1 MPFAAIFVADFSVEA
16 ILRTEPDLRSQAVA
30 ILEGTPPQQ
39 CILALNEKARHIGI
53 ETGMTKLQAEACPE
67 LVLRNRS
74 VLQESSAHA
83 ALLDC
88 AQSFSPRVED
98 SSSDLIVLDI
108 DGMEALFGHPAKLAR
123 DLARRASDL
132 GLEVNVAVASNPD
145 AAALAARGFSGVT
158 VIPPGAEEERLA
170 NLSIPILLTAFP
182 PNDSE
187 ADKQNLLDTL
197 ERWGIRKLRALAALP
212 EIAISERLGQR
223 GVRLQKLARGAVFR
237 TLVPVDAPL
246 SFAEAVEL
254 EYPLILL
261 EPLAFLL
268 NRMIEQICSRLAA
281 RAFAAQELRLRLEL
295 ETGVHTDCESGI
307 PAVVSKKGVDNMQY
321 ARSSFFTRTLHLP
334 VPMLDAKIFLQ
345 LLQLDLKAHPPG
357 APIKKVWLS
366 AEPAR
371 SRATQGGL
379 FVPPSPQPEKLELTL
394 ARICGIVG
402 EEKVGSVEIFDTH
415 RPEAFRMRRFTPAAP
430 QKKRTALTEDSQ
442 PKSLLTALRIFRP
455 SLQAIVSFRD
465 GSPARISCEKRKE
478 IQGEIVWQAGPWRS
492 SGDWWEQNAWA
503 RDEWDIALQSATG
516 IALYRLVHDLL
527 SGRWFVEG
535 TYD

>member
-16 ILRTEPDLRSQAVA
+16 VLRTEPDLRSQAVA
-30 ILEGTPPQQ
+30 ILEGKPPQQ
-39 CILALNEKARHIGI
+39 YIFALNEKARHIGM
-53 ETGMTKLQAEACPE
+53 ETGMTKLQAETCPE

-98 SSSDLIVLDI
+98 TASDLIVLDI

-145 AAALAARGFSGVT
+145 AAALAARGFPGVT

-170 NLSIPILLTAFP
+170 NLPIPVLLAAFP

-187 ADKQNLLDTL
+187 AEKQNLHDTL

-212 EIAISERLGQR
+212 GIAISERLGQR
-223 GVRLQKLARGAVFR
+223 GVHLQKLARGAVCR
-237 TLVPVDAPL
+237 TLAPVDVPL

-268 NRMIEQICSRLAA
+268 NRMIEQICSRLEA
-281 RAFAAQELRLRLEL
+281 RAFATQELRLRLEL
-295 ETGVHTDCESGI
+295 ETGVHADEESTGALVAGH
-307 PAVVSKKGVDNMQY
+307 PENKQG

-334 VPMLDAKIFLQ
+334 VPMLDAKIFLK

-371 SRATQGGL
+371 SRAAQGGL

-402 EEKVGSVEIFDTH
+402 QEKVGSLEILDTH

-430 QKKRTALTEDSQ
+430 TNKNTTLPKDSE
-442 PKSLLTALRIFRP
+442 PKSLVTALRLFRP
-455 SLQAIVSFRD
+455 SLHVVVSFHD
-465 GSPARISCEKRKE
+465 GAPVRIGCEKRKE
-478 IQGEIVWQAGPWRS
+478 IQGEVVWQAGPWRS

-503 RDEWDIALQSATG
+503 RDEWDIALQTTSG
-516 IALYRLVHDLL
+516 ITLYRLVHDLL
-527 SGRWFVEG
+527 NGRWFVEG